1 MSKHHH
7 HPHEGHSA
15 GDSPETS
22 KGHLRHNWFFY
33 VAGFFILVAL
43 IGFVLSSSPGWQTPV
58 PLSQAAPATGGEQ
71 K

>member
-7 HPHEGHSA
+7 HPHEGHGS
-15 GDSPETS
+15 GEPPNSGG
-22 KGHLRHNWFFY
+22 KRLRHNWFFY

-43 IGFVLSSSPGWQTPV
+43 IAFVLSGNLLWQPSALPV
-58 PLSQAAPATGGEQ
+58 PSVHSDVNPE